1 LRSAERRNEPVRVPS
16 AVLVE
21 LYRGA
26 GTDEAIDHVLGRG
39 FARVVTTGIRIA
51 RIAGHLL
58 AVAGRDSGSAIDALV
73 VATAIRLGG
82 GLILT
87 PDPDDLELLAANHPN
102 VQVVAI

>member
-1 LRSAERRNEPVRVPS
+1 MPS

-26 GTDEAIDHVLGRG
+26 GTDEAIDRELRRG
-39 FARVVTTGIRIA
+39 YAKVVTTGVRIA

-58 AVAGRDSGSAIDALV
+58 ASIDAGSEMAIDALV

-87 PDPDDLELLAANHPN
+87 HDPDDLQRLAMAHPN
-102 VQVVAI
+102 VRIAGV